1 MADHDMHQ
9 YEDADFERED
19 LGAKPILLT
28 LAGIAIGIL
37 VIYFV
42 VHGIYRVMS
51 HYDETHQPVVS
62 PLKPAVQGD
71 TRVGTKADVEK
82 FPEPRL
88 EEDERGE
95 LKDVRLGEED
105 KLYSYGWV
113 DEKAGVVRIP
123 IDRAMELIAQR
134 GLPTRPQTGT
144 TPPSIVNTVK
154 QAASQS
160 DNSATAKRKK

>member
-28 LAGIAIGIL
+28 LTGIAIGIVVL
-37 VIYFV
+37 YFV
-42 VHGIYRVMS
+42 VDGIYRVMS
-51 HYDETHQPVVS
+51 HYDETHQTAVS
-62 PLKPAVQGD
+62 PLKPPVQGD
-71 TRVGTKADVEK
+71 TRVANHQDLEK

-88 EEDERGE
+88 EKDERKN
-95 LKDVRLGEED
+95 LKDARVAEED
-105 KLYSYGWV
+105 ALYSYGWV

-134 GLPTRPQTGT
+134 GLPTRLQTGT
-144 TPPSIVNTVK
+144 TPSSVVNTVK
-154 QAASQS
+154 QAAQS
-160 DNSATAKRKK
+160 DNSGTAKRKK